1 MNKVTMYLSCPNKEE
16 KKKMA
21 QALNFLYDINAEGKK
36 KFLNT
41 CKKLFSK
48 DVKLDFAWDNG
59 RYPEGTTC
67 KAYDKT
73 FHSLILFNQDDLT
86 EQMIN
91 VLGTS
96 PYSEYS
102 WRYLYAISLCEG
114 DRELYIVSFMSRYVP
129 NWNNEFEAQNYM
141 KLKDVDFPILKE
153 GCPIYK
159 ITACLHSKLNEQL
172 IKGKR
177 TFIEG
182 AKSVSMVVKDQHG
195 NYTTIKGNTLDDV
208 FRDYANNYTGYCN
221 YRRQTASEWVIV
233 NEKASN
239 KFKAWKETAK
249 GLVSDFDK
257 FYGGGIVD

>member
-1 MNKVTMYLSCPNKEE
+1 MNEVTMYLSSIGKEE
-16 KKKMA
+16 EKKMA
-21 QALNFLYDINAEGKK
+21 QALNFLYDMNAEGKK
-36 KFLNT
+36 KFLNM

-48 DVKLDFAWDNG
+48 DVKLFFSWDNG
-59 RYPEGTTC
+59 RYPEGTTSNTPN
-67 KAYDKT
+67 KT
-73 FHSLILFNQDDLT
+73 FHTLILFQQDKLT

-91 VLGTS
+91 ALGQS
-96 PYSEYS
+96 PYPEHS
-102 WRYLYAISLCEG
+102 WRYLYAISLRED

-129 NWNNEFEAQNYM
+129 NWNNEYEVQNYM

-153 GCPIYK
+153 GCSIYK
-159 ITACLHSKLNEQL
+159 ITACLHTKLNEQL
-172 IKGKR
+172 IKGKK

-257 FYGGGIVD
+257 FYGSGIVD